1 MDRLIFTA
9 LSGQAAVAQRMQQ
22 ISNEIAN
29 VSTTGFKRTF
39 ASAVQT
45 YKYKGDGFES
55 RYVSVVTPPMG
66 IDMRPGA
73 MQATGRGLDISLTGT
88 QLLGVA
94 APEGGVAYTRR
105 GDLQVSNDGTL
116 RIGTGEAVVDEGGT
130 PISIPPLSEV
140 KVGTD
145 GTVLILPQGG
155 TAGTF
160 IPLTRMQIVEPQQAK
175 DIEMRPDGLY
185 KPAAGKTFAAAAS
198 PSVQS
203 GVLEGSNTNLFST
216 MVDMISMSRRYEMSV
231 KVLKQASDLAER
243 SQGLAR
249 LNQ

>member
-39 ASAVQT
+39 ASALQT
-45 YKYKGDGFES
+45 YKYKGEGFES
-55 RYVSVVTPPMG
+55 RYVAVVTPPNG
-66 IDMRPGA
+66 VDMRPGA
-73 MQATGRGLDISLTGT
+73 MTATGRGLDISFAGT
-88 QLLGVA
+88 QLMGVA

-105 GDLQVSNDGTL
+105 GDLTVGNDGTL
-116 RIGTGEAVVDEGGT
+116 RTGSGEAVVDEAGA
-130 PISIPPLSEV
+130 PIVIPPLAEV

-155 TAGTF
+155 AAGTF
-160 IPLTRMQIVEPQQAK
+160 LPLTRIQIVEPAAK
-175 DIEMRPDGLY
+175 DVQIRSDGLY
-185 KPAAGKTFAAAAS
+185 KSATDQPFPAAAS

-216 MVDMISMSRRYEMSV
+216 MVDMISMSRRYEMQV